1 MFPVIDRIGTGRRI
15 RQLMDARHITARD
28 VQEHLALE
36 SVQGVY
42 YWLNGRSL
50 PTVDNLYALSQLLE
64 VPMDAMI
71 CGSRTCRPARPPVE
85 YLWYGPAAD
94 IRDRRPEEG
103 TGAGFSRV
111 SGRKAGIRYLEWLC
125 DSREIA

>member
-85 YLWYGPAAD
+85 YLGDGPAAD
-94 IRDRRPEEG
+94 IRDRRTEEG
-103 TGAGFSRV
+103 TGAGFSRP
-111 SGRKAGIRYLEWLC
+111 SGRKAGIRYLEGLC

>member
-42 YWLNGRSL
+42 YGLNGRSL

-103 TGAGFSRV
+103 TGAGFSRPC
-111 SGRKAGIRYLEWLC
+111 RRTAGIPNGERLS
-125 DSREIA
+125 DSRGFA

>member
-71 CGSRTCRPARPPVE
+71 CGSRTCRPARPSME

-103 TGAGFSRV
+103 TDAGFSRV